1 MDSEKTAISA
11 VEALRQRQL
20 HGASVKARVK
30 NESYMKNLM
39 KMLTTTPEGIPA
51 EFIVPAGTQ
60 PMLFM
65 PYSGQPMMMAFPQGG
80 MFNQYNDF
88 RCVVMKGGD
97 DE

>member
-65 PYSGQPMMMAFPQGG
+65 PYSGQPMMMAVPQGG
-80 MFNQYNDF
+80 MFNQAAMTSDA
-88 RCVVMKGGD
+88 
-97 DE
+97 

>member
-1 MDSEKTAISA
+1 MVVDSEKAAVSA

-20 HGASVKARVK
+20 HGADVKARVK

-65 PYSGQPMMMAFPQGG
+65 PYSGQPMMMAFPQGT
-80 MFNQYNDF
+80 MFNQP
-88 RCVVMKGGD
+88 VTVT
-97 DE
+97 ES

>member
-1 MDSEKTAISA
+1 ME
-11 VEALRQRQL
+11 ELRQRQL
-20 HGASVKARVK
+20 HGANVKARVK

-65 PYSGQPMMMAFPQGG
+65 PYSGQPMMMAFSQGG
-80 MFNQYNDF
+80 MFNQP
-88 RCVVMKGGD
+88 VMTSD
-97 DE
+97 A

>member
-20 HGASVKARVK
+20 HGAS
-30 NESYMKNLM
+30 ESYMKNLM

-80 MFNQYNDF
+80 MFNQSAMTSDA
-88 RCVVMKGGD
+88 
-97 DE
+97 

>member
-39 KMLTTTPEGIPA
+39 LTTNPEGIPA

-80 MFNQYNDF
+80 MFNQSAMTSDA
-88 RCVVMKGGD
+88 
-97 DE
+97 